1 MDKIKTIIHAIAI
14 IMLTGS
20 IYILTEPEHD
30 TNIAFRILW
39 IITMMLTT
47 IIAIATIITIHAKYL
62 TTKIYKRA
70 AKNLER
76 VTNNYRKSEQ
86 IHKKHIQY
94 RI

>member
-1 MDKIKTIIHAIAI
+1 MDKRISIIHAIAI
-14 IMLTGS
+14 IILTGS
-20 IYILTEPEHD
+20 IYILTKPEHN
-30 TNIAFRILW
+30 THICFRILW
-39 IITMMLTT
+39 MIAILLTT

-62 TTKIYKRA
+62 TAKIYKRA

-86 IHKKHIQY
+86 IRKKHIQH